1 MIENE
6 EKSYPLCKWL
16 FIFDFFDRLFC
27 HPTCHFSNYIES
39 NTFVVF
45 FSQGN
50 TSSYKLLKGE
60 KRKICSCLGQEQ
72 RRGKKRREDDW
83 YSNSSECTDGIFL
96 HRLRLL
102 LFSLTKGKSINLLL
116 EVNCQTNLPHRSLGF
131 FFQFRL
137 TRETNLAVGDLS
149 NVMSFKHVDSFVIW
163 KWEKKKKVER

>member
-1 MIENE
+1 MFLPW
-6 EKSYPLCKWL
+6 S
-16 FIFDFFDRLFC
+16 R
-27 HPTCHFSNYIES
+27 T
-39 NTFVVF
+39 
-45 FSQGN
+45 
-50 TSSYKLLKGE
+50 
-60 KRKICSCLGQEQ
+60 
-72 RRGKKRREDDW
+72 KKRREDDW

-163 KWEKKKKVER
+163 K